1 MYVPPSVRYSTPS
14 CVYLIIVSRKMH
26 GAAISAATSLQFK
39 HMIDVRFATGG
50 TRASTT
56 SRDEHSNAE
65 EISCSWKDSRIGGV
79 GAIRTIEYPKMS
91 GACCYDGS
99 WMR

>member
-1 MYVPPSVRYSTPS
+1 MCHLAGVRYSTPS
-14 CVYLIIVSRKMH
+14 CVYLTVSCKID
-26 GAAISAATSLQFK
+26 GIASAATSLQFK

-50 TRASTT
+50 TRASTI

-91 GACCYDGS
+91 GTCCCDGS